1 MAQVTEESI
10 KAKIVKIEYFQLP
23 DSTVTICSITLNNGF
38 SVRGES
44 ACVDPNIFN
53 KDTGEKFAYKDAFD
67 KLWELEG
74 YLLAEQLYQNR
85 TTLAVH
91 RKTLALGS
99 FGFALQALLDGGRVY
114 RAGWN
119 AANQW
124 LSMTGKVGGHLVVA
138 DDFWSSN
145 NRAFADANGGV
156 ARVMPCITLKN
167 AQDQI
172 VMGWVP
178 STGDLLTD
186 DWCILPAVAQ

>member
-10 KAKIVKIEYFQLP
+10 KAKIVKVEYFQLP
-23 DSTVTICSITLNNGF
+23 ASTVTICSITLNNGF

-44 ACVDPNIFN
+44 ACVDPAIFN
-53 KDTGEKFAYKDAFD
+53 KDTGEKFAYKDAFG
-67 KLWELEG
+67 KLWMLEG

-85 TTLAVH
+85 TTLALH
-91 RKTLALGS
+91 CKTLALGS
-99 FGFALQALLDGGRVY
+99 FGFALQALLEGKRVY

-124 LSMTGKVGGHLVVA
+124 LSMTGKADGQLVAA

-145 NRAFADANGGV
+145 NRVFADDNGGV
-156 ARVMPCITLKN
+156 ARVMPCVTLKN

-172 VMGWVP
+172 VMGWAP
-178 STGDLLTD
+178 SQGDLFAT
-186 DWCILPAVAQ
+186 DWCILP

>member
-1 MAQVTEESI
+1 MTKVTEEGI
-10 KAKIVKIEYFQLP
+10 KAKISKVEYFQLP

-44 ACVDPNIFN
+44 ACVDPTIYN
-53 KDTGEKFAYKDAFD
+53 KDVGEKFAYKDAFD
-67 KLWELEG
+67 KIWQVEG
-74 YLLAEQLYQNR
+74 YLLAEHLYQNR

-99 FGFALQALLDGGRVY
+99 FGFALQALLENKRVY

-119 AANQW
+119 ATNQW
-124 LSMTGKVGGHLVVA
+124 LSITGKVGGHLVA
-138 DDFWSSN
+138 AEDFWSGN
-145 NRAFADANGGV
+145 TRAFAEDNGGV

-172 VMGWVP
+172 VMGWAP
-178 STGDLLTD
+178 SQGDLFAT
-186 DWCILPAVAQ
+186 DWCILP